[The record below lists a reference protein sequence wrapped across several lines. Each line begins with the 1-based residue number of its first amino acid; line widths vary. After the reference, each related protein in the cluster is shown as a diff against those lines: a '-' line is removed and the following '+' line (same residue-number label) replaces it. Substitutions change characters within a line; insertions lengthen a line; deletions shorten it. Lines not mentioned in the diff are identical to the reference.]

1 MQKIKITAAE
11 FAKSH
16 DTDSNWAASMGSQ
29 TITPWQ
35 QGDAVTYS
43 GFHGAII
50 RHYYNGM
57 FEIRLP
63 GGVACVGHH
72 EIKPA

>member
-1 MQKIKITAAE
+1 MTENQITAAE

-16 DTDSNWAASMGSQ
+16 ATDPDWVAAMGSQ
-29 TITPWQ
+29 TITPWK
-35 QGDAVTYS
+35 QGDAVKYS
-43 GFHGAII
+43 GYEAAII
-50 RHYYNGM
+50 RHYHNGM

-72 EIKPA
+72 ELKAA

>member
-1 MQKIKITAAE
+1 MTENQITAAE

-16 DTDSNWAASMGSQ
+16 ATDPDWVAAMGDQ

-57 FEIRLP
+57 FEVRLT

-72 EIKPA
+72 DIKAA